1 MAEKVFNTME
11 SKTAEAYCALICG
24 MAKHFQAEGA
34 WEYYNQML
42 GNEFNKSSINI

>member
-1 MAEKVFNTME
+1 ME